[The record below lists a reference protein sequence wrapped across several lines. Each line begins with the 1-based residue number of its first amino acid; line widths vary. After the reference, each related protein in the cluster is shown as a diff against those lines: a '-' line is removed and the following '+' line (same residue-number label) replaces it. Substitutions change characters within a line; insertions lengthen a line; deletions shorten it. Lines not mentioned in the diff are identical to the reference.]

1 MANNLTKSAE
11 ASTFMDAGQTKP
23 AAPASQG
30 GFAKPSKALT
40 SAERKPA
47 KETKEGV
54 ADKSEPATKKRAK
67 SVDAKKPAAK
77 RSKKAKALPA
87 PSIAVSSLADLP
99 NSIMAESVNDASTVS
114 ESLLEEEQ
122 NVSSSS
128 CSVLVQLEPPPVMSS
143 SADNFALETAGGE
156 AKDVELEDVGEVR
169 QNVVVGS
176 LTPSD
181 FDVNQM
187 LLSANDMASIEPA
200 AAGVIAVH
208 TSQPAAVVTAN
219 STLGPKAAVINND
232 DAIEPPAAVV
242 DGPVIQPE
250 VSAPMLMSLSF

>member
-40 SAERKPA
+40 SAERKP
-47 KETKEGV
+47 TKEGG

-128 CSVLVQLEPPPVMSS
+128 CSVLVQLEPPAAMSS